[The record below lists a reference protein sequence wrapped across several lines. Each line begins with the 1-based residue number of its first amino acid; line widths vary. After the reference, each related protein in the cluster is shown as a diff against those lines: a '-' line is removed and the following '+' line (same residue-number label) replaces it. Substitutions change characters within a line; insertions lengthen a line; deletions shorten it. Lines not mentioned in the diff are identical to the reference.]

1 MKKKLLL
8 FLSMFS
14 VASIINDA
22 NAQTIPNNSFETWN
36 TLPTFEHPVAT
47 PAPLFMSSNSE
58 GFYEFGLLTVTKV
71 PGVSGF
77 GMHVETKLKPNG
89 DTLAGIAAWG
99 DVNNGNFNQGIPLP
113 ANQALTGATLDL
125 KYNLTATTPGFI
137 AFIPMNNGAPAGA
150 GNGIFPGA
158 YLYQLSGLQSS
169 FTATTYTFSPALT
182 INPDSCTVIIAAAD
196 MLNELGTPGDF
207 IEVDNINWTGT
218 TDVFPNGTFDVWQ
231 SIPAIDV
238 PSPWRVDLK
247 GNPGYTFAKSID
259 AFNGMYSL
267 SLRTIGNSPNANI
280 GQATLGYYNCPTNN
294 GPCSQ
299 VPGMQLNS
307 TPNSFGFYYKY
318 TTPGVD
324 TASAGVTLTKVGVGQ
339 VGGSWS
345 YLLPTTNWTFRS
357 MNLSAFQIPDSAF
370 ISFESGRWQTSVDGS
385 ELKIDDVKFHFC
397 DETTPVVGPASVC
410 VNSNGVQFSI
420 NQEFASNLAWSTS
433 VGTIN
438 GSTTNPTVTIDN
450 ITGATTITVVKSY
463 TDGCP
468 DKTFNLNVTTTAAA
482 SSVAGSNQSVCSADS
497 LVVLNGAVTGATGG
511 VWSTNSTTGAFNDS
525 NLLNATYIPSSA
537 DVTSGSVVLTL
548 TPTGTGGCAVTTS
561 NLTVTINQS
570 PVVTL
575 SLGTNDTVCDTDASF
590 VLTGGLPAGGD
601 YIGSNVNAS
610 DEFNPSTG
618 VGTYAITYTYTA
630 VNTCQASITTP
641 IVVEACTPTS
651 VGVVANIIN
660 SVYPNP
666 SNGEFNFVL
675 NNNNQLYLLEILDIT
690 GKVVYSENSNKNKLA
705 INLNG
710 ISSGIYFARIISA
723 SFNANAKL
731 IIK

>member
-1 MKKKLLL
+1 M
-8 FLSMFS
+8 
-14 VASIINDA
+14 D
-22 NAQTIPNNSFETWN
+22 Q
-36 TLPTFEHPVAT
+36 
-47 PAPLFMSSNSE
+47 
-58 GFYEFGLLTVTKV
+58 
-71 PGVSGF
+71 
-77 GMHVETKLKPNG
+77 
-89 DTLAGIAAWG
+89 
-99 DVNNGNFNQGIPLP
+99 
-113 ANQALTGATLDL
+113 
-125 KYNLTATTPGFI
+125 
-137 AFIPMNNGAPAGA
+137 
-150 GNGIFPGA
+150 
-158 YLYQLSGLQSS
+158 
-169 FTATTYTFSPALT
+169 
-182 INPDSCTVIIAAAD
+182 
-196 MLNELGTPGDF
+196 
-207 IEVDNINWTGT
+207 
-218 TDVFPNGTFDVWQ
+218 
-231 SIPAIDV
+231 
-238 PSPWRVDLK
+238 R
-247 GNPGYTFAKSID
+247 
-259 AFNGMYSL
+259 
-267 SLRTIGNSPNANI
+267 
-280 GQATLGYYNCPTNN
+280 
-294 GPCSQ
+294 
-299 VPGMQLNS
+299 
-307 TPNSFGFYYKY
+307 
-318 TTPGVD
+318 
-324 TASAGVTLTKVGVGQ
+324 
-339 VGGSWS
+339 
-345 YLLPTTNWTFRS
+345 
-357 MNLSAFQIPDSAF
+357 
-370 ISFESGRWQTSVDGS
+370 
-385 ELKIDDVKFHFC
+385 
-397 DETTPVVGPASVC
+397 
-410 VNSNGVQFSI
+410 
-420 NQEFASNLAWSTS
+420 
-433 VGTIN
+433 
-438 GSTTNPTVTIDN
+438 TNPTVTIDN
-450 ITGATTITVVKSY
+450 ITGATTVTVVKSY

-511 VWSTNSTTGAFNDS
+511 VWSTNSTTGAFNDP